1 MVMADSYFK
10 VTCPYCDAQFE
21 TPGPSDKSLTCDY
34 VCMPYTRDVGQFDP
48 KSKEEWFSPR
58 GWTRIGS
65 DYLSWLNFE
74 RIGILRLSAERID
87 VRYRVQVCK
96 QCERF
101 FDVYANYTAGKKLEQ
116 IWPHLFGKEPNDDQA
131 IRPYFGVSWMMWL
144 VRKIDDKLRSSF
156 LGVIA
161 VGFFLI
167 VLGLIS
173 FGLAYHISLLDLL
186 SAQLPPLPLVEYRRL
201 GLYITAVLGVISI
214 LILEDRYLRYIE
226 STRDF
231 EKLFRLTAE
240 QIKSGLVYWRNFTLA
255 RFIGVQTP
263 GKPPKLTQVD
273 VFSGG
278 LAILLLMIVWSIFH
292 PQEIEILVV
301 IPILI
306 LLGLALGSR
315 SQSGSNQ
322 RNDWLKVLLIGGSL
336 FVILALVVWRWISTT
351 ANWHQQIMSSGLDLF
366 FWCFVTYFLGTAA
379 FLSMNTTL
387 YVLQGM
393 SHIPMKINPLDQYAQ
408 AKPLRR
414 LQVFS
419 TQGLVVLFL
428 IILVLTFLLYGLNSY
443 AWLLEWMRWGVAL
456 IFAAIGFALRKGEYL
471 GLALLYVVL
480 SIFLNQTISN
490 SFPLLAVPVNMFTMG
505 VFFTAL
511 VGFQIVR
518 TDGCVNGVLADARDE
533 VVARLLLKIQS
544 IQEQLDDIDELL
556 VHQHG
561 TASQEGAIL
570 LEQRKS
576 ALESI
581 ESLLRI
587 KDRIL
592 DAPVKTLR
600 LQRIAEFLAPV
611 LTSLLLPLFSEISG
625 QFLTSQVM
633 RIISTPT
640 PYP

>member
-1 MVMADSYFK
+1 MANSYFQ
-10 VTCPYCDAQFE
+10 VTCPYCGDQFE
-21 TPGPSDKSLTCDY
+21 IPGPNDKSLTGDY

-48 KSKEEWFSPR
+48 KSREEWFSSS
-58 GWTRIGS
+58 GWSRIGS
-65 DYLSWLNFE
+65 DYLTWLNFE
-74 RIGILRLSAERID
+74 RIGILRISAERID
-87 VRYRVQVCK
+87 VRYRVQVCE

-101 FDVYANYTAGKKLEQ
+101 FDVYANYTTGRKLGQ

-131 IRPYFGVSWMMWL
+131 IRPYYGASWMIWL

-161 VGFFLI
+161 VGLFLI
-167 VLGLIS
+167 LLGLLS
-173 FGLAYHISLLDLL
+173 FGLAYHLSLFDLL
-186 SAQLPPLPLVEYRRL
+186 SAQFGQLPWVEYRRL
-201 GLYITAVLGVISI
+201 GLYITAALGVMSI

-226 STRDF
+226 ATRDF
-231 EKLFRLTAE
+231 DKLFRLTAD

-255 RFIGVQTP
+255 RFVGVQTP

-278 LAILLLMIVWSIFH
+278 LAILLLLIVWSVSH
-292 PQEIEILVV
+292 SQEIEILTI

-306 LLGLALGSR
+306 LLSLALGLIGQPISNLR
-315 SQSGSNQ
+315 S
-322 RNDWLKVLLIGGSL
+322 DWLKVLLISGSL
-336 FVILALVVWRWISTT
+336 FGILALVIWRWISTT
-351 ANWHQQIMSSGLDLF
+351 SIWHEQILSSGLDLL
-366 FWCFVTYFLGTAA
+366 FWCFVTYFLGSAA

-387 YVLQGM
+387 YVLQGI
-393 SHIPMKINPLDQYAQ
+393 SHIPMNITPLDHYSQ

-414 LQVFS
+414 LQAFS

-428 IILVLTFLLYGLNSY
+428 VILILTFLLYGLNSY
-443 AWLLEWMRWGVAL
+443 TWLLEWMRWGVAL

-480 SIFLNQTISN
+480 SIFLNQMISN
-490 SFPLLAVPVNMFTMG
+490 SSALLAVPLNMFIMG

-518 TDGCVNGVLADARDE
+518 TNGCVNGVLADARD
-533 VVARLLLKIQS
+533 VAVAGLLLKIQS
-544 IQEQLDDIDELL
+544 IQEQLEEIDRLL
-556 VHQHG
+556 LHQHG
-561 TASQEGAIL
+561 AASEEGAIL

-587 KDRIL
+587 KDRIFET
-592 DAPVKTLR
+592 PIKTLR

-611 LTSLLLPLFSEISG
+611 LTSLVLPLLSDFYS
-625 QFLTSQVM
+625 QFLTNQAIH
-633 RIISTPT
+633 IISTPT
-640 PYP
+640 PHP

>member
-1 MVMADSYFK
+1 MAMVDSYIK
-10 VTCPYCDAQFE
+10 ITCPYCGDQFK
-21 TPGPSDKSLTCDY
+21 TPGPSDQSFTGDY

-48 KSKEEWFSPR
+48 KSREEWFSSR
-58 GWTRIGS
+58 GWSRIGS
-65 DYLSWLNFE
+65 DYLTWLNFE

-96 QCERF
+96 RCERF
-101 FDVYANYTAGKKLEQ
+101 FDVYTNYTTGRKLGQ
-116 IWPHLFGKEPNDDQA
+116 IWPHLFEKEPNDDQA
-131 IRPYFGVSWMMWL
+131 IRPYYGVSWMMWL

-167 VLGLIS
+167 VLGLLS
-173 FGLAYHISLLDLL
+173 FGLAYHLSLFDLL
-186 SAQLPPLPLVEYRRL
+186 SAQFGHLPLVEYRRL

-231 EKLFRLTAE
+231 EKLFLLTAD

-255 RFIGVQTP
+255 RFVGVQTP
-263 GKPPKLTQVD
+263 GKLPKITQVD

-278 LAILLLMIVWSIFH
+278 LAILLLMIVWSVLH
-292 PQEIEILVV
+292 TQEIEILVV

-306 LLGLALGSR
+306 LLSLALGLR
-315 SQSGSNQ
+315 SQSVSNL
-322 RNDWLKVLLIGGSL
+322 RSGWLKVLLISGSL
-336 FVILALVVWRWISTT
+336 FGILGLVVWRWISTT
-351 ANWHQQIMSSGLDLF
+351 SNWHQQIISSGLDLL

-387 YVLQGM
+387 YVLQGI
-393 SHIPMKINPLDQYAQ
+393 SHIPMKINPLDHYAQ

-414 LQVFS
+414 LQAFS

-428 IILVLTFLLYGLNSY
+428 IILVLTFLLYGLDSY
-443 AWLLEWMRWGVAL
+443 SWLLEWMRWGVAL

-471 GLALLYVVL
+471 GLALLYMVL
-480 SIFLNQTISN
+480 SIFLNQIISN
-490 SFPLLAVPVNMFTMG
+490 SFALLAVPVNMFTMG

-533 VVARLLLKIQS
+533 AVAGLLLKIHS
-544 IQEQLDDIDELL
+544 IQEQLEDIDRLL
-556 VHQHG
+556 VHQQG
-561 TASQEGAIL
+561 TASEEGAIL

-587 KDRIL
+587 KDRIFET
-592 DAPVKTLR
+592 PIKTLR
-600 LQRIAEFLAPV
+600 LQRITEFLAPV
-611 LTSLLLPLFSEISG
+611 LTSLILPLVSDIYS
-625 QFLTSQVM
+625 QFLTNQVM

-640 PYP
+640 PHP